1 MTLRH
6 GREAAYSGQAQLLER
21 AGIDDATLAAR
32 SRRWGAWYVVEHK
45 VRAVQG
51 FFWTM
56 IATAFGTPFLYLF
69 AFGVGLASLVT
80 RNEAFLEATGV
91 GYLQFVA
98 PALVINAA
106 VLVAAE
112 EFMFGMLLGFKW
124 NMIFIGMNAAPISGR
139 QIVDGMFLYV
149 AIRALFTTGIYYAAV
164 ALFGGT
170 VSGWAVLVIPV
181 AILTAWSFSPIAAY
195 TATIYD
201 DKGQFNIVNR
211 LIVMPLTLFSGTV
224 FPLAQLPV
232 FLQWIGW
239 ISPIWH
245 GSELA
250 RQFSYGP
257 TEPIW
262 LSILHVAYLAAL
274 AFVGWRVTVHLT
286 VKRLGR

>member
-1 MTLRH
+1 MS
-6 GREAAYSGQAQLLER
+6 ALLER
-21 AGIDDATLAAR
+21 AGIDDATLAGR

-45 VRAVQG
+45 VRAVRA

-56 IATAFGTPFLYLF
+56 IATALGTPFLYLF
-69 AFGVGLASLVT
+69 AFGVGLATLVT
-80 RNEAFLEATGV
+80 RNEAFLEQTGV

-98 PALVINAA
+98 PALIINAA

-112 EFMFGMLLGFKW
+112 EYMFGMLLGFKW

-139 QIVDGMFLYV
+139 QIVDGMLLYV
-149 AIRALFTTGIYYAAV
+149 GIRGLFTAGIYYGAV
-164 ALFGGT
+164 ALFGGV
-170 VSGWAVLVIPV
+170 VSPWAIMVVPI
-181 AILTAWSFSPIAAY
+181 AILTGLAFSPVAAWS
-195 TATIYD
+195 ATIYED
-201 DKGQFNIVNR
+201 RGQFNIVNR
-211 LIVMPLTLFSGTV
+211 LIIMPLSLFSGTV
-224 FPLAQLPV
+224 FPLTQLPV

-262 LSILHVAYLAAL
+262 LTIAHVVFLVGLAVL
-274 AFVGWRVTVHLT
+274 GWRLTVHFT
-286 VKRLGR
+286 VKRLAR

>member
-1 MTLRH
+1 MTALR
-6 GREAAYSGQAQLLER
+6 QAQGPSALTPR
-21 AGIDDATLAAR
+21 AGLDDATLASR
-32 SRRWGAWYVVEHK
+32 SRRFGAWYVVEHK
-45 VRAVQG
+45 LRAVRA

-56 IATAFGTPFLYLF
+56 IATALGSPFLYLF
-69 AFGVGLASLVT
+69 TFGIGLATLVT
-80 RNEAFLEATGV
+80 RNGAFLDETGV

-98 PALVINAA
+98 PALIINAA

-112 EFMFGMLLGFKW
+112 EYMFGMLLGFKW

-149 AIRALFTTGIYYAAV
+149 AIRGFFTAGIYYAAV
-164 ALFGGT
+164 ALFGGV
-170 VSGWAVLVIPV
+170 VSPWAILVIPV
-181 AILTAWSFSPIAAY
+181 AILTGLAFSPIAAY
-195 TATIYD
+195 SASIYED
-201 DKGQFNIVNR
+201 RGQFNIVNR

-224 FPLAQLPV
+224 FPLAQLPI

-257 TEPIW
+257 TEPFW
-262 LSILHVAYLAAL
+262 LSVLHVAYLVAL
-274 AFVGWRVTVHLT
+274 AVVGWRVTVHLT
-286 VKRLGR
+286 VKRLAR

>member
-1 MTLRH
+1 MSTSTL
-6 GREAAYSGQAQLLER
+6 LDR
-21 AGIDDATLAAR
+21 AGLDDATLASR
-32 SRRWGAWYVVEHK
+32 SRRFGAWYVAEHK
-45 VRAVQG
+45 IRAVRAY
-51 FFWTM
+51 FWTM
-56 IATAFGTPFLYLF
+56 IATAFGSPFLYLF
-69 AFGVGLASLVT
+69 AFGVGLATLVT
-80 RNEAFLEATGV
+80 RNDAFLEATGV

-98 PALVINAA
+98 PALIINAA

-112 EFMFGMLLGFKW
+112 EYMFGMLLGFKW

-149 AIRALFTTGIYYAAV
+149 GIRGLFTAGVYYGAV
-164 ALFGGT
+164 AVFGGV
-170 VSGWAVLVIPV
+170 VSPWSVLVVPI
-181 AILTAWSFSPIAAY
+181 AILTALAFSPIAAY
-195 TATIYD
+195 SSTIVD

-224 FPLAQLPV
+224 FPLTQLPV

-262 LSILHVAYLAAL
+262 MSVLHVLYLVAL
-274 AFVGWRVTVHLT
+274 ALVGWRLT
-286 VKRLGR
+286 VRIATRRLSK